1 MTSVIRPLGERAL
14 LIECDDVL
22 GMYAAVRAAAIA
34 GVVDIVPAATT
45 VLVRFS
51 GPASAAIPTLEA
63 LEPLPRE
70 ARDTT
75 EVEIDVLYDGP
86 DLAAVAEMTG
96 LSASEV
102 VARHMAPTYDVAFCG
117 FAPGFAYLRGV
128 DHALVVPR
136 HDSPRTRVPAGSVA
150 LAAGYTGVYPRS
162 TPGGWQLI
170 GRTDAPMF
178 DPSREPPALLAPGMR
193 VRFRAV
199 ESLQAEVSVATAQP
213 QMDGVLE
220 VVAPGP
226 LTIVQDLGRPGHGA
240 IAVGASGAFDRGAV
254 RLANRLLGNPESS
267 AALECLGGGL
277 RLRALT
283 PCSASVTGA
292 DGPISIDDR
301 PADRGAPLHLAPGM
315 ELQIGAPS
323 RGLRTYIAVRGGFAV
338 ASVLGSRS
346 YDTMAALGP
355 APLAAGDVLPVG
367 TPSGNP
373 LVDYVPPTPV
383 TEDLELRVVRGPRW
397 DWFTE
402 RAHAAFAGTPYRV
415 SAQSDRIGLRLDG
428 AALERTPEATGRE
441 LEPEGMV
448 RGALQVPPDG
458 KAVLLG
464 PDHPVTGGYP
474 VIAAVIDADLDAC
487 AQATPGTPL
496 HFRVVG

>member
-1 MTSVIRPLGERAL
+1 MNVRPMGERAL

-22 GMYAAVRAAAIA
+22 GMYAAVRAAAIQD
-34 GVVDIVPAATT
+34 VVDIVPAAAT
-45 VLVRFS
+45 VLVRFA
-51 GPASAAIPTLEA
+51 GPASAARPTLEA
-63 LEPLPRE
+63 LEPLPRG

-75 EVEIDVLYDGP
+75 DVEIDVLYDGP

-96 LSASEV
+96 LTASEV
-102 VARHMAPTYDVAFCG
+102 VARHVAPTYDVAFCG

-128 DHALVVPR
+128 DPALVVPR

-170 GRTDAPMF
+170 GRTDAPLL
-178 DPSREPPALLAPGMR
+178 DPLRDPPALLAPGTR

-199 ESLQAEVSVATAQP
+199 DSLRTDVTDETSRP
-213 QMDGVLE
+213 QVDGVLE
-220 VVAPGP
+220 VLAPGP
-226 LTIVQDLGRPGHGA
+226 FATVQDLGRPGHGA
-240 IAVGASGAFDRGAV
+240 IAVGASGAFDRGAL
-254 RLANRLLGNPESS
+254 RLANRLLGNRESA

-277 RLRALT
+277 TLRALA
-283 PCSASVTGA
+283 PCTVAVTGA
-292 DGPISIDDR
+292 DGPVFIDDR
-301 PADRGAPLHLAPGM
+301 PADRGSPLHLAPGM
-315 ELQIGAPS
+315 ELRIGTPS
-323 RGLRTYIAVRGGFAV
+323 RGLRTYLAVRGGLAV
-338 ASVLGSRS
+338 AEVLGSRAH
-346 YDTMAALGP
+346 DTMAGFGP

-367 TPSGNP
+367 TPDGDP
-373 LVDYVPPTPV
+373 LVDYVPSVPATNAL
-383 TEDLELRVVRGPRW
+383 DLRVVRGPRW
-397 DWFTE
+397 DWFTA
-402 RAHAAFAGTPYRV
+402 RAHASLTGTPYTV

-428 AALERTPEATGRE
+428 AVLERTPEATGRE

-458 KAVLLG
+458 QPVLLG

-474 VIAAVIDADLDAC
+474 VIAAVVDADLDAC